1 MVSRERSCWVRVGM
15 AWPAMERD
23 IARSERG
30 ARLKGMGSLT
40 AMEPGGMVIGG
51 VAVEG

>member
-1 MVSRERSCWVRVGM
+1 MVRVGM
-15 AWPAMERD
+15 AWPTTEME

-30 ARLKGMGSLT
+30 ARLKAMGSLT